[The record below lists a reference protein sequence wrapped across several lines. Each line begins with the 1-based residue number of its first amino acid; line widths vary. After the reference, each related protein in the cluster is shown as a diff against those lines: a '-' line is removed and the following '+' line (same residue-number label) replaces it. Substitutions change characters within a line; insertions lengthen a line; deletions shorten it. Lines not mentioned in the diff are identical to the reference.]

1 MENIG
6 NLHFVHFH
14 RTLVSDDEGPSDNDS
29 YKCSVLRSN
38 RSILVLSGKFE
49 GIPDN
54 LAINVITWLLLL
66 IIFTFL
72 RKRAW
77 DYGRIALVQKNDQRW
92 TQLFY
97 GEGTA
102 SSHRLNSEEGSI
114 DSVEIALH
122 MDKGICSWLRA
133 IFVLKDDQILK
144 RNGPDALQYLS
155 FQRYIIVFLAVIC
168 IICLTVVLPVNLQ
181 GDLVDE
187 DSKFGRTTL
196 SNLDPASS
204 YLWVHVGCS
213 FLFLLLGIIVMKHF
227 SANLRLNENESLV
240 NRTLLISNVP
250 KDLCDESILISHF
263 QEAYPECTVEKVHL
277 AYDVRTLTKLDA
289 ERETSTHA
297 RLYCENIMK
306 ETGIRPKMRPY
317 YCGHICVCCSCE
329 QVDALDYYA
338 EEEHALATAVD
349 RQRSVALLKPVG
361 LAFVT
366 LKTEEMAERIYKDH
380 QTRCHCSADPP
391 SSSYSRQLNPYN
403 WSVDFA
409 PPPEDIFW
417 ENLSVSKSL
426 WCSRALTTNLALFI
440 LFFFLTTPTIV
451 LSYLDVLY
459 TPAVKKFVRETPVLK
474 DFFSTLM
481 LLLFSSLLPVIVS
494 YSDRFMPHW
503 TRSSRNHSKMLRT
516 FIFLL
521 FMVVILPLLQLTS
534 VKALLEWSVR
544 RGETYRW
551 QCVFLSGNGAFFVN
565 YVITASFIGTALDLI
580 RFPELFMYVFYI
592 CFSRSRA
599 EQAGL
604 RKAIMWEFEFGVQY
618 AYFLLIF
625 SVVIIYSVLCP
636 LIAPF
641 GLLYMCLKHYIDRY
655 NIYYVYGPSKISRNI
670 HATAINFVV
679 ISIILM
685 QMCVFFFLYLRN
697 GWMQMSIVSLA
708 ICLITVM
715 IFIGQVSFQWFLIL
729 SPISYKAFSRRD
741 SAQQITE
748 ISRSCL
754 DILQQPY
761 LPLVLKRSDSKG
773 DIFTTS
779 IQERSYGTNEDSVQS
794 TPDGG
799 SINIPSTEVDNFVS
813 GCSEQYQRF

>member
-1 MENIG
+1 MENSD
-6 NLHFVHFH
+6 HFIYFH
-14 RTLVSDDEGPSDNDS
+14 HTLVSDDDVPSDNDS

-97 GEGTA
+97 GDGTA

-144 RNGPDALQYLS
+144 RNGPDAIQYLS
-155 FQRYIIVFLAVIC
+155 FQRHIIVFLAIIC

-213 FLFLLLGIIVMKHF
+213 FLFLLLGISVMKHF
-227 SANLRLNENESLV
+227 SANLKLNENESLV

-277 AYDVRTLTKLDA
+277 AYDVRNLTKLDA

-317 YCGHICVCCSCE
+317 YCGHICVCCRCE

-366 LKTEEMAERIYKDH
+366 LKTEEMAER
-380 QTRCHCSADPP
+380 
-391 SSSYSRQLNPYN
+391 
-403 WSVDFA
+403 
-409 PPPEDIFW
+409 
-417 ENLSVSKSL
+417 
-426 WCSRALTTNLALFI
+426 
-440 LFFFLTTPTIV
+440 
-451 LSYLDVLY
+451 
-459 TPAVKKFVRETPVLK
+459 
-474 DFFSTLM
+474 
-481 LLLFSSLLPVIVS
+481 
-494 YSDRFMPHW
+494 
-503 TRSSRNHSKMLRT
+503 
-516 FIFLL
+516 
-521 FMVVILPLLQLTS
+521 
-534 VKALLEWSVR
+534 
-544 RGETYRW
+544 
-551 QCVFLSGNGAFFVN
+551 
-565 YVITASFIGTALDLI
+565 
-580 RFPELFMYVFYI
+580 
-592 CFSRSRA
+592 
-599 EQAGL
+599 
-604 RKAIMWEFEFGVQY
+604 
-618 AYFLLIF
+618 
-625 SVVIIYSVLCP
+625 
-636 LIAPF
+636 
-641 GLLYMCLKHYIDRY
+641 
-655 NIYYVYGPSKISRNI
+655 
-670 HATAINFVV
+670 
-679 ISIILM
+679 
-685 QMCVFFFLYLRN
+685 
-697 GWMQMSIVSLA
+697 
-708 ICLITVM
+708 
-715 IFIGQVSFQWFLIL
+715 
-729 SPISYKAFSRRD
+729 
-741 SAQQITE
+741 
-748 ISRSCL
+748 
-754 DILQQPY
+754 
-761 LPLVLKRSDSKG
+761 
-773 DIFTTS
+773 
-779 IQERSYGTNEDSVQS
+779 
-794 TPDGG
+794 
-799 SINIPSTEVDNFVS
+799 
-813 GCSEQYQRF
+813 

>member
-1 MENIG
+1 MEHGDMLHYISNI
-6 NLHFVHFH
+6 HHAYI
-14 RTLVSDDEGPSDNDS
+14 SDDDSPVDNDS
-29 YKCSVLRSN
+29 YHCSVLKSN
-38 RSILVLSGKFE
+38 HSILVLSGKFE

-54 LAINVITWLLLL
+54 LAINVATWLLLL

-102 SSHRLNSEEGSI
+102 SSHRVNSEEGSI

-144 RNGPDALQYLS
+144 RNGPDAIQYLS
-155 FQRYIIVFLAVIC
+155 FQRHIIIFLAIIC
-168 IICLTVVLPVNLQ
+168 IICLTVVLPVNYQ
-181 GDLVDE
+181 GDLVDA
-187 DSKFGRTTL
+187 DSSFGRTTL
-196 SNLDPASS
+196 SNLNPASS

-213 FLFLLLGIIVMKHF
+213 FLFLLLGILVMKHF
-227 SANLRLNENESLV
+227 SANLKLNDNESLV

-250 KDLCDESILISHF
+250 KELCDESILLSHF
-263 QEAYPECTVEKVHL
+263 QEAYPECHVEKVHL
-277 AYDVRTLTKLDA
+277 AHDVRILTKLDA
-289 ERETSTHA
+289 ARETSTHA
-297 RLYCENIMK
+297 RLYCENILK

-317 YCGHICVCCSCE
+317 YCGHLCVCSKCE
-329 QVDALDYYA
+329 QVDALDYYG
-338 EEEHALATAVD
+338 EEENALATAVD
-349 RQRSVALLKPVG
+349 RQRSVSLLKPVG

-380 QTRCHCSADPP
+380 QKRCQCSANPP

-403 WSVDFA
+403 WNVDFA

-426 WCSRALTTNLALFI
+426 WYSRAITTNLALFI

-459 TPAVKKFVRETPVLK
+459 TPAVKKFVRETPVVK

-503 TRSSRNHSKMLRT
+503 TRSTRNHSKMIRT

-534 VKALLEWSVR
+534 VKALLEWSIR

-580 RFPELFMYVFYI
+580 RFPELFMYAFYI

-636 LIAPF
+636 VIAPF

-670 HATAINFVV
+670 HSTAINFVV

-697 GWMQMSIVSLA
+697 GWMEMSIVSLA
-708 ICLITVM
+708 ICLVTVM

-729 SPISYKAFSRRD
+729 SPISYKAFARRD
-741 SAQQITE
+741 SAQISEITRSTHD
-748 ISRSCL
+748 IS
-754 DILQQPY
+754 QQPY

-779 IQERSYGTNEDSVQS
+779 IQDRSYGTNEDSVQS

-799 SINIPSTEVDNFVS
+799 SINIPGSDADNLVS
-813 GCSEQYQRF
+813 VGSEHYQRF

>member
-1 MENIG
+1 MVYQYASSFP
-6 NLHFVHFH
+6 HV
-14 RTLVSDDEGPSDNDS
+14 VVADDDVPTDNDS
-29 YKCSVLRSN
+29 YKCSVLKSN
-38 RSILVLSGKFE
+38 HSILVLSGKFE

-54 LAINVITWLLLL
+54 LMINVATWLLLL

-97 GEGTA
+97 GDGAAT
-102 SSHRLNSEEGSI
+102 SHHLNNEEGSI

-133 IFVLKDDQILK
+133 IFVIKDDQILK

-155 FQRYIIVFLAVIC
+155 FQRHIIVYLAIIC
-168 IICLTVVLPVNLQ
+168 VICLTLVLPVNYQ

-187 DSKFGRTTL
+187 ESKFGRTTL

-213 FLFLLLGIIVMKHF
+213 FLFLLLGISVMKHF
-227 SANLRLNENESLV
+227 SANLKLNDNESFV
-240 NRTLLISNVP
+240 NRTLMIFNVP
-250 KDLCDESILISHF
+250 KDLCEESILLQHF
-263 QEAYPECTVEKVHL
+263 QEAYQDCSVEKVNL
-277 AYDVRTLTKLDA
+277 AYDVRTLTKLDS

-297 RLYCENIMK
+297 RIYCENILK
-306 ETGIRPKMRPY
+306 ETGIRPRMRPH
-317 YCGHICVCCSCE
+317 YCGHICVCSRCE
-329 QVDALDYYA
+329 QVDALDYYT

-349 RQRSVALLKPVG
+349 RQRSVSLLKPVG

-366 LKTEEMAERIYKDH
+366 LKTEEMAERIYKDY
-380 QTRCHCSADPP
+380 QKHCQCTVSPS

-403 WSVDFA
+403 WTVDFA
-409 PPPEDIFW
+409 YPPEDIFW

-426 WCSRALTTNLALFI
+426 WYTRAFTTNFALFI

-451 LSYLDVLY
+451 LSYLDILY
-459 TPAVKKFVRETPVLK
+459 TPAAKKLVRETPVIK

-494 YSDRFMPHW
+494 FSDRFMPHW

-534 VKALLEWSVR
+534 VKALLEWSIR
-544 RGETYRW
+544 KGETYRW

-580 RFPELFMYVFYI
+580 RFPELFMYAFYI

-604 RKAIMWEFEFGVQY
+604 RKAILWEFEFGVQY
-618 AYFLLIF
+618 AYYLLIF

-636 LIAPF
+636 LITPF
-641 GLLYMCLKHYIDRY
+641 GLVYVCLKHFIDRY
-655 NIYYVYGPSKISRNI
+655 NIFYVYGPSKISRNI
-670 HATAINFVV
+670 HATAINCVV
-679 ISIILM
+679 MSIILM
-685 QMCVFFFLYLRN
+685 QMCIFFFLYLRN
-697 GWMQMSIVSLA
+697 GWMQMSIVSLG
-708 ICLITVM
+708 ICLMTAM
-715 IFIGQVSFQWFLIL
+715 IFIGQIFFQWFLIL
-729 SPISYKAFSRRD
+729 SPISYKAFSSQSRRNSSEPSRSD
-741 SAQQITE
+741 E
-748 ISRSCL
+748 IS
-754 DILQQPY
+754 QQPY
-761 LPLVLKRSDSKG
+761 LPMVLKRSASKG
-773 DIFTTS
+773 EIFTTI
-779 IQERSYGTNEDSVQS
+779 IQDRSYGTNEDSVQS

-799 SINIPSTEVDNFVS
+799 SLNIPDTTECDNFA
-813 GCSEQYQRF
+813 SEHYQRF